1 MTRKQIAERWK
12 RLELALPQGNC
23 NKEEII
29 SSLKSLYSLY
39 DPSMLGW
46 LGGLF
51 DREIGGFYYSN
62 SARDDENFFPDIEST
77 GQAIGILENTGVIN
91 SYQDIPE
98 LVRTAIAYYICSCED
113 RESGYFY
120 NPQWS
125 KEEINTIKLSRRAR
139 DLRCALDL
147 AQICNFEIPHPT
159 FFMKINDKTDNGV
172 PDFLKSEKKFK
183 EYLASKNW
191 EEKIYKSMHGL
202 VSQVDQIVAA
212 GLGDIALAHLESLQD
227 KNTGLFGEGYVEE
240 EYKTKV
246 LKGAISFFVFMKR
259 PIPMYEK
266 VFDYAIKRVCT
277 EKVEDI
283 SSLSSSWGTVSL
295 VIRSLTEYGGE
306 SGRKESLRLTAKY
319 ADKFSELILRTA
331 EKLQKFKKPDGSF
344 SYTEFSSSTTSQ
356 TMPVAK
362 ENSYEGDVNATM
374 LAITLPRTILRIL
387 TQQKIF
393 IPLFTFDDFDMF
405 IKNIK

>member
-1 MTRKQIAERWK
+1 
-12 RLELALPQGNC
+12 
-23 NKEEII
+23 
-29 SSLKSLYSLY
+29 
-39 DPSMLGW
+39 
-46 LGGLF
+46 
-51 DREIGGFYYSN
+51 
-62 SARDDENFFPDIEST
+62 
-77 GQAIGILENTGVIN
+77 
-91 SYQDIPE
+91 
-98 LVRTAIAYYICSCED
+98 
-113 RESGYFY
+113 
-120 NPQWS
+120 
-125 KEEINTIKLSRRAR
+125 
-139 DLRCALDL
+139 
-147 AQICNFEIPHPT
+147 
-159 FFMKINDKTDNGV
+159 
-172 PDFLKSEKKFK
+172 
-183 EYLASKNW
+183 
-191 EEKIYKSMHGL
+191 
-202 VSQVDQIVAA
+202 
-212 GLGDIALAHLESLQD
+212 
-227 KNTGLFGEGYVEE
+227 
-240 EYKTKV
+240 
-246 LKGAISFFVFMKR
+246 
-259 PIPMYEK
+259 MYEK

-277 EKVEDI
+277 EKVEDV